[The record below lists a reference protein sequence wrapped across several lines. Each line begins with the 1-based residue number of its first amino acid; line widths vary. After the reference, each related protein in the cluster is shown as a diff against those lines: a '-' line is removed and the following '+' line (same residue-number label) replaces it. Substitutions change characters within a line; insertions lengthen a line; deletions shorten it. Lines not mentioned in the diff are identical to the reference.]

1 MDSDEYGSY
10 VMVTFYDTNKGD
22 EDVDIN
28 QALMDKILEDMIAAF
43 QIHVIIL
50 RFVTTIFCYCYPP
63 LPSYAHWLY
72 FAGGTNNRIVR
83 YAHRRVR

>member
-50 RFVTTIFCYCYPP
+50 
-63 LPSYAHWLY
+63 
-72 FAGGTNNRIVR
+72 
-83 YAHRRVR
+83 

>member
-43 QIHVIIL
+43 QM
-50 RFVTTIFCYCYPP
+50 
-63 LPSYAHWLY
+63 
-72 FAGGTNNRIVR
+72 
-83 YAHRRVR
+83 